1 MRNKNPL
8 VYQACLPIF
17 DRALTTTYSDLKKS
31 GVQLSTFLVLYR
43 ETILLVCDE
52 GDISSVCQHSNDLQ
66 KCESAVCR
74 LVNASRLG
82 GAMLSCQMSQ
92 LSAQNYSSE
101 VDKCVKVLKEGGG
114 IGVVDVKQ
122 VVQACAAIAKNVGVK
137 NSELRD
143 RHVLIKF
150 LGADLTIICPDLAA
164 EVQMKVHAVIK
175 EKAWGLS
182 NGLSMLPYEQW
193 ILEKPGASEMC
204 AIDEPLLIHAEKA
217 RRLCVDLVR
226 DPRIGSFSEM
236 RAILMKKAELLCG
249 MDHTFHLELAWLE
262 TAGESLERAVLAKTL
277 SFMPTETKQVSFLEA
292 LTNLAEHR
300 KSDMVQRASLETR
313 ERVASVETVVHDMS
327 QSITPQFIQGKLTGF
342 YQDVLNRSA
351 FFFVLPRENG
361 SSADVVVTGKKVVD
375 IYVKQLNDKTVAN
388 SSIALGD
395 IEKLRPFWFLL
406 SAAQLQIM
414 TAATKHAVANA
425 KNVRVVRA
433 ADSEGESRASK
444 AKKTKTA
451 TGATADTTKAAIM
464 KFFA

>member
-1 MRNKNPL
+1 
-8 VYQACLPIF
+8 
-17 DRALTTTYSDLKKS
+17 
-31 GVQLSTFLVLYR
+31 
-43 ETILLVCDE
+43 
-52 GDISSVCQHSNDLQ
+52 
-66 KCESAVCR
+66 
-74 LVNASRLG
+74 
-82 GAMLSCQMSQ
+82 
-92 LSAQNYSSE
+92 
-101 VDKCVKVLKEGGG
+101 
-114 IGVVDVKQ
+114 
-122 VVQACAAIAKNVGVK
+122 
-137 NSELRD
+137 
-143 RHVLIKF
+143 
-150 LGADLTIICPDLAA
+150 
-164 EVQMKVHAVIK
+164 
-175 EKAWGLS
+175 
-182 NGLSMLPYEQW
+182 
-193 ILEKPGASEMC
+193 
-204 AIDEPLLIHAEKA
+204 
-217 RRLCVDLVR
+217 
-226 DPRIGSFSEM
+226 
-236 RAILMKKAELLCG
+236 MKKAELLCG

-327 QSITPQFIQGKLTGF
+327 QSITPQYIQGKLTGF

-351 FFFVLPRENG
+351 FLFVLPRENG
-361 SSADVVVTGKKVVD
+361 SSADVVVTGKKAVD